1 MNEYL
6 RNDEDIE
13 NTINEYADL
22 LYRTSFLILRNRAD
36 VEDIVQET
44 FYKYMTT
51 EMAFDSDNHKRAWLL
66 KVSQNKCKDLLRS
79 HKIRAYVP
87 YEEVEESLIS
97 KTDVEKNDIEELL
110 KIEELDYK
118 YMSVIMLYYYEEYS
132 IEEVANIL
140 DLSVVAVKKRLQRA
154 REKVKK
160 SYETLHRGGENY
172 GI

>member
-51 EMAFDSDNHKRAWLL
+51 DMAFESDNHKRAWLL
-66 KVSQNKCKDLLRS
+66 KVSQNKCKDLLSS
-79 HKIRAYVP
+79 HKIRA
-87 YEEVEESLIS
+87 
-97 KTDVEKNDIEELL
+97 
-110 KIEELDYK
+110 
-118 YMSVIMLYYYEEYS
+118 
-132 IEEVANIL
+132 
-140 DLSVVAVKKRLQRA
+140 
-154 REKVKK
+154 
-160 SYETLHRGGENY
+160 
-172 GI
+172 

>member
-1 MNEYL
+1 MSDFL

-97 KTDVEKNDIEELL
+97 KTDVGKNDIEELL

-118 YMSVIMLYYYEEYS
+118 YKSVIMLYYYEEYS

-140 DLSVVAVKKRLQRA
+140 GLTVPAVKKRLQRA
-154 REKVKK
+154 REKIRKVCEKT
-160 SYETLHRGGENY
+160 YRGGENY

>member
-1 MNEYL
+1 MSDFL

-22 LYRTSFLILRNRAD
+22 LYRTSFLVLRNRAD
-36 VEDIVQET
+36 VEDVVQDT

-51 EMAFDSDNHKRAWLL
+51 DMVFESDNHKRAWLL

-97 KTDVEKNDIEELL
+97 KTDVGKNDIEELL

-118 YMSVIMLYYYEEYS
+118 YKSVIMLYYYEEYS

-140 DLSVVAVKKRLQRA
+140 GLTVSAVKKRLQRA
-154 REKVKK
+154 REKVRKV
-160 SYETLHRGGENY
+160 YEKTYRGGENY
-172 GI
+172 EI

>member
-118 YMSVIMLYYYEEYS
+118 YKSVIMLYYYEEYS

>member
-79 HKIRAYVP
+79 NKIRAYVP

-97 KTDVEKNDIEELL
+97 KTGVEKKDIEELL

-118 YMSVIMLYYYEEYS
+118 YKSVIMLYYYEEYS

-160 SYETLHRGGENY
+160 TYEKLYRGGENY

>member
-1 MNEYL
+1 M
-6 RNDEDIE
+6 
-13 NTINEYADL
+13 
-22 LYRTSFLILRNRAD
+22 RNRAD

-51 EMAFDSDNHKRAWLL
+51 DMFFDSDNHKRAWLL

-97 KTDVEKNDIEELL
+97 RTDVEKNDIEELL

-118 YMSVIMLYYYEEYS
+118 YKSVIMLYYYEEYS

-140 DLSVVAVKKRLQRA
+140 GLTVPAVKKRLQRA
-154 REKVKK
+154 REKIRKVCEKT
-160 SYETLHRGGENY
+160 YRGGENY

>member
-51 EMAFDSDNHKRAWLL
+51 DMAFESDNHKRAWLL

-87 YEEVEESLIS
+87 YEEIEESLIS
-97 KTDVEKNDIEELL
+97 KTEVEKNDIEELL
-110 KIEELDYK
+110 KLEELDYK
-118 YMSVIMLYYYEEYS
+118 YKSVIMLYYFEEYS
-132 IEEVANIL
+132 IEEVADIL

-154 REKVKK
+154 REKVRKV
-160 SYETLHRGGENY
+160 YEKTYRGGENY

>member
-1 MNEYL
+1 MSDFL

-51 EMAFDSDNHKRAWLL
+51 DMAFESDNHKRAWLL

-97 KTDVEKNDIEELL
+97 KTDVGKNDIEELL

-118 YMSVIMLYYYEEYS
+118 YKSVIMLYYYEEYS

-140 DLSVVAVKKRLQRA
+140 GLTVPAVKKRLQRA
-154 REKVKK
+154 REKIRKVCEKT
-160 SYETLHRGGENY
+160 YRGGENY

>member
-97 KTDVEKNDIEELL
+97 KKDVEKNDIEEIL

-118 YMSVIMLYYYEEYS
+118 YKSVIMLYYYEEYS

-160 SYETLHRGGENY
+160 TYEKLYRGGENY

>member
-51 EMAFDSDNHKRAWLL
+51 DMAFESDNHKRAWLL

-87 YEEVEESLIS
+87 YEEIEESLIS
-97 KTDVEKNDIEELL
+97 KTEVEKNDIEELL

-118 YMSVIMLYYYEEYS
+118 YKSVIMLYYYEEYS

-140 DLSVVAVKKRLQRA
+140 GLTVPAVKKRLQRA
-154 REKVKK
+154 REKIRKVCEKT
-160 SYETLHRGGENY
+160 YRGGENY